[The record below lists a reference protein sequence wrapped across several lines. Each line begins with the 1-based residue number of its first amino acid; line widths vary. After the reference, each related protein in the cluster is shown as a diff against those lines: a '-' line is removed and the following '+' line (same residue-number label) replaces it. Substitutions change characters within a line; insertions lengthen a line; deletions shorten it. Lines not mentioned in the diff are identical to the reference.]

1 MNVSLNEGR
10 NARLSVKLASLN
22 GGCSVRECPLPC
34 VSGGADYVHLH
45 PLRDARSPKNA
56 HTNKHILVWAFWR
69 TLTTHR
75 TNKQPQ
81 RLQSLGYWEQL
92 HCPQPL
98 GFRPSFHPVQEVGSA
113 CEAWVQRGAQF
124 VLSRV
129 LSGNMHGLEWSAG
142 SSTRFYLLWLAS
154 LHSVEH
160 DAGWAAIVE
169 RQIRTE
175 LPHAATAAWRFDRVA
190 ANASFRGER
199 KAFQAYVNVPLQ
211 RAKYDFVSVDGR
223 ARGRCLDRV
232 RVDRLVRRGGIVM
245 LDNSKREKYA
255 AARRAFDRM
264 GWARVEFDSTAR
276 TKHANGSVRH
286 RPVPHMATTLWCR
299 GAERDDNQG
308 MGMRHTVVLK

>member
-1 MNVSLNEGR
+1 MLAA
-10 NARLSVKLASLN
+10 ARLY
-22 GGCSVRECPLPC
+22 
-34 VSGGADYVHLH
+34 D
-45 PLRDARSPKNA
+45 
-56 HTNKHILVWAFWR
+56 
-69 TLTTHR
+69 
-75 TNKQPQ
+75 

-255 AARRAFDRM
+255 VARRAFDRM

-299 GAERDDNQG
+299 GEERDENQG

>member
-1 MNVSLNEGR
+1 MLAA
-10 NARLSVKLASLN
+10 ARLY
-22 GGCSVRECPLPC
+22 
-34 VSGGADYVHLH
+34 D
-45 PLRDARSPKNA
+45 
-56 HTNKHILVWAFWR
+56 
-69 TLTTHR
+69 
-75 TNKQPQ
+75 

-232 RVDRLVRRGGIVM
+232 RVDRL
-245 LDNSKREKYA
+245 
-255 AARRAFDRM
+255 RRAVPSIE
-264 GWARVEFDSTAR
+264 WAGPAWSSTRPRGRR
-276 TKHANGSVRH
+276 TQTALCAIGPCPTWPRRCGAAVRS
-286 RPVPHMATTLWCR
+286 ATTTRAWACVIR
-299 GAERDDNQG
+299 SC
-308 MGMRHTVVLK
+308 